1 MIEAMI
7 AAVTLTD
14 KLNFGVSWLI
24 QNDIEIS
31 GLKPFGND
39 DTVTFRGPLQLLTP
53 LSSSNFSFTAID
65 EAGRTKLLLESL
77 ASEDKVKILASPHI
91 LVLDNREASI
101 QIGQQIPIATSTIT
115 TPDTTNAS
123 VTSSVQYKDIG
134 IILKVK
140 PQVNESGLVSL
151 EISQEVSS
159 LFTEPVKIAGQDFSA
174 INKTEAKTNLVA
186 QDGQTIIIGG
196 LIREDITKNR
206 AGIPFLYKIP
216 ILGYLFGSTVN
227 ETIRNELI
235 ILLTPHV
242 IRTMQEAKDVT
253 SDYVDKFTRGRDIT
267 REDLIKG
274 LKKEKEKI
282 YSPNT
287 FSP

>member
-1 MIEAMI
+1 
-7 AAVTLTD
+7 
-14 KLNFGVSWLI
+14 
-24 QNDIEIS
+24 
-31 GLKPFGND
+31 
-39 DTVTFRGPLQLLTP
+39 
-53 LSSSNFSFTAID
+53 
-65 EAGRTKLLLESL
+65 
-77 ASEDKVKILASPHI
+77 KILASPHI
-91 LVLDNREASI
+91 LVSDNREASI
-101 QIGQQIPIATSTIT
+101 QVGQQIPIATSTIT
-115 TPDTTNAS
+115 DPGQTSTA